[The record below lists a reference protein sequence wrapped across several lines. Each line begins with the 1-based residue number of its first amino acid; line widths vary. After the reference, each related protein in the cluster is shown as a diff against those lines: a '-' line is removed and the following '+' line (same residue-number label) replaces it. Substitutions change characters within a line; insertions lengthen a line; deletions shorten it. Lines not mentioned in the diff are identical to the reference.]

1 MKYLLDTHAF
11 LWYLQGDANLAI
23 KAKNIIDAKEY
34 LYLSIVSLWEIA
46 IKINIGKL
54 QIHRPIEDLLKELQY
69 LNIQILPLVD
79 KDIELYSGL
88 AFPSNHR
95 DPFDRML
102 IVQAMNHSLI
112 VISTDVKFDAYSI
125 QRLWDY

>member
-1 MKYLLDTHAF
+1 MKYILDTHAF
-11 LWYLQGDANLAI
+11 LWYLLGNTNISI
-23 KAKNIIDAKEY
+23 KVKNIIDSKEN
-34 LYLSIVSLWEIA
+34 LYFSMVSLWEIA

-54 QIHRPIEDLLKELQY
+54 QINRPIEYLSKELQY
-69 LNIQILPLVD
+69 MNTSILPIMQ

-102 IVQAMNHSLI
+102 IVQAINHSL
-112 VISTDVKFDAYSI
+112 VLISRDVKFNAYPI
-125 QRLWDY
+125 QRLWD